1 MNDDILRYYE
11 AEMRYLR
18 EAGKEFSEAHPDR
31 ARLLNLDRVG
41 DRDPYV
47 ERLFEGFAFLTAR
60 LRQKLDDE
68 LPELTEG
75 LVSLLWP
82 HYLRM
87 IPSLSILEMKPD
99 LGTLQKLEELPPGI
113 EVRSDAIGAE
123 DTRCTYRTTQA
134 VQLLPITVSEAGAT
148 TMHDGRSAIR
158 IRFSIAP
165 QARREALAAP
175 KLRLY
180 LNADR
185 PVASALHLALT
196 RQVREIQI
204 RIPGVRDGALQPL
217 PGGRFAP
224 VGFAADERLWPKADN
239 AFGGYQLL
247 LEYFTFPEKFLFVD
261 LFGIDL
267 TKLPVGCDFVEIE
280 AVLDK
285 TYPADLRFSAD
296 NIRLF
301 CTPIINLFNLDA
313 EPIRVNHHE
322 TEYRVLPVLHHGRNV
337 ETYSVES
344 IDALDHLTGERYA
357 YVPFSTF
364 RHRGGMLRH
373 EAPERFF
380 HTRVRQGAK
389 GLFDTWVIL
398 GGHAWETIEE
408 MPEETLSLQV
418 TGTNGMLPR
427 KGLREAGINELTG
440 SAPNVSAVRNLAAP
454 TLPLYPPTGD
464 RFQWRVLSHLA
475 PNFLSLMDAEVLRGA
490 LALYDWT
497 DDELN
502 RRRLAG
508 IQQVTH
514 KALRQV
520 TGGALERGVQIAVTL
535 DSHAFSG
542 EGDMYLF
549 GELLQR
555 FFALYAD
562 MNLFTQLVLVSLP
575 SGERISWPASK
586 SEAAPL

>member
-1 MNDDILRYYE
+1 MNDEILRYYE

-18 EAGKEFSEAHPDR
+18 EAGKEFAQTHPDR
-31 ARLLNLDRVG
+31 ARLLNMDKVG

-87 IPSLSILEMKPD
+87 IPSLSILEVQPD
-99 LGTLQKLEELPPGI
+99 LTALQKLEEIPPGI
-113 EVRSDAIGAE
+113 EVQSDAMGVDRI
-123 DTRCTYRTTQA
+123 RCIYRTTQA
-134 VQLLPITVSEAGAT
+134 VQLLPITLSAAGAISLA
-148 TMHDGRSAIR
+148 DGRSALR
-158 IRFSIAP
+158 LRFNIATGV
-165 QARREALAAP
+165 RRAMLAAP
-175 KLRLY
+175 HLRLY
-180 LNADR
+180 LHADR
-185 PVASALHLALT
+185 PVALALHLALT
-196 RQVREIQI
+196 RQVKHMQI
-204 RIPGVRDGALQPL
+204 RIPGVRDGALHPL
-217 PGGRFAP
+217 PEGRFAAA
-224 VGFAADERLWPKADN
+224 GFAAEDRLWPKADN
-239 AFGGYQLL
+239 AFAGYQLL

-261 LFGIDL
+261 LFGLDL
-267 TKLPVGCDFVEIE
+267 TRLPQECEYVEIE
-280 AVLDK
+280 ATLDK
-285 TYPADLRFSAD
+285 TWSVDLRFTAD
-296 NIRLF
+296 NLRLF
-301 CTPIINLFNLDA
+301 CTPMINLFKLDA

-337 ETYSVES
+337 ETYSIEAV
-344 IDALDHLTGERYA
+344 DALDHITGNREHYM
-357 YVPFSTF
+357 PFSTF
-364 RHRGGMLRH
+364 KHRGGMMRH

-380 HTRVRQGAK
+380 HTRVRPGVK
-389 GLFDTWVIL
+389 GLYDTWIIL
-398 GGHAWETIEE
+398 GGHLWDQLDNL
-408 MPEETLSLQV
+408 PEETLSLQV

-427 KGLREAGINELTG
+427 KGLREASIHEIIG
-440 SAPNVSAVRNLAAP
+440 SVSYVQSVRNLVAP
-454 TLPLYPPTGD
+454 TVPLYPPTSD

-497 DDELN
+497 EDELN

-508 IQQVTH
+508 ITQVTH
-514 KALRQV
+514 KAIRQIS
-520 TGGALERGVQIAVTL
+520 GGAMERGVQIEVTL

-542 EGDMYLF
+542 DGDVYLF

-562 MNLFTQLVLVSLP
+562 MNLFTQLVLVTLP
-575 SGERISWPASK
+575 SGQRINWPASK